1 MTIDEMIAVLQAAK
15 KGKKCE
21 RKLKRSY
28 RDTIDNVW
36 YSFDQTQALE
46 WAFSVY
52 VFRVAPEPRERW
64 FPDGVALGG
73 PYGGL
78 MGETTEDNCLMR
90 WPDCKPV
97 LFREVL

>member
-1 MTIDEMIAVLQAAK
+1 MMNVEELISAIQQAAAGNK
-15 KGKKCE
+15 MQAVYSPHIDDWVEFDAAKWVADLLFHNP
-21 RKLKRSY
+21 RKL
-28 RDTIDNVW
+28 
-36 YSFDQTQALE
+36 
-46 WAFSVY
+46 
-52 VFRVAPEPRERW
+52 RVAPEPRERW